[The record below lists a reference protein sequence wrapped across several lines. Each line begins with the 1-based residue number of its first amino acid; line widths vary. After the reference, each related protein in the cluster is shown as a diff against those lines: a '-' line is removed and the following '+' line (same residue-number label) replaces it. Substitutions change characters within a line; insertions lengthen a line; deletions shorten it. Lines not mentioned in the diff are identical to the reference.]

1 MSEKP
6 VAQKLMI
13 KEDRKVL
20 FVNEPKGYRDSIGVP
35 KNVDVLKGLQNAA
48 IIQVFVNSR
57 RDLEEQLPKLKKYLN
72 QNGMLWVT
80 YRKGSSKIKSD
91 INRDS
96 IYEYALSV
104 GLQGVAMIAV
114 DENWSALRMK
124 LKGLPEEYKTA
135 V

>member
-1 MSEKP
+1 
-6 VAQKLMI
+6 
-13 KEDRKVL
+13 
-20 FVNEPKGYRDSIGVP
+20 
-35 KNVDVLKGLQNAA
+35 
-48 IIQVFVNSR
+48 
-57 RDLEEQLPKLKKYLN
+57 
-72 QNGMLWVT
+72 MLWVT

-124 LKGLPEEYKTA
+124 VK
-135 V
+135 

>member
-1 MSEKP
+1 MSDKL
-6 VAQKLMI
+6 VAQKLLI
-13 KEDRKVL
+13 KGGKKVL

-35 KNVDVLKGLQNAA
+35 KNVDVTKGLQNVD

-57 RDLEEQLPKLKKYLN
+57 KELEDQLSKLKKYLN
-72 QNGMLWVT
+72 ANGILWVT
-80 YRKGSSKIKSD
+80 YKKGSSKIKSD

-96 IYEYALSV
+96 IYEYGMSI

-114 DENWSALRMK
+114 DKDWSALR
-124 LKGLPEEYKTA
+124 LKA